1 MKKIFILLAL
11 VFLITGCSIEKMPQD
26 NLEKVIDSVL
36 TNKVKL
42 RNQNFSGYKYYK
54 PREVSLINK
63 FGYNITLLHKGN
75 EMFFYVDVISYY
87 HKVDKDYNL
96 KNDIYLSKE
105 LEYGSKKGYIN
116 IEEKELVDKSFI
128 VDNYINKNTSFMV
141 DSLKLNGIKV
151 MTLGTGNKIIN
162 QYPSNGS
169 VITSD
174 DLVILLTNEYTNN
187 IPNLVGRSFKEV
199 ITVLDFLDIDYEYEG
214 YGYLE
219 SQSIEGELLQA
230 DEVVKLVFKPKY

>member
-116 IEEKELVDKSFI
+116 IEEKDDEYFI
-128 VDNYINKNTSFMV
+128 EIEYNYGRIEAYSDEKNLTTTVMNALYILNTLEFNDV
-141 DSLKLNGIKV
+141 IIESLIGE
-151 MTLGTGNKIIN
+151 NKIEYKEEKFN
-162 QYPSNGS
+162 LFKSD
-169 VITSD
+169 SD
-174 DLVILLTNEYTNN
+174 D
-187 IPNLVGRSFKEV
+187 
-199 ITVLDFLDIDYEYEG
+199 D
-214 YGYLE
+214 GYLNTGKE
-219 SQSIEGELLQA
+219 HDSSKQEETDFFDDEDQIKIDNDDEL
-230 DEVVKLVFKPKY
+230 D